1 MRAGCTSREE
11 STDGG
16 HRRAWLRTRR
26 LSTPRAHGGG
36 GRPAVWMASAAVQPR
51 SRASS
56 ALDGASL
63 LAQLRRPNATAAQ
76 RTAPNLWPTLSALF
90 PLPSSRDL
98 PLASRTAL
106 NQLAAQLDRLEAGG
120 GGNGVHRVQLLL
132 LGHRRLCDESDDV
145 ISLLYNHPNAI
156 HLALET
162 AVDATSSPSST
173 AAGTDR
179 LARLAPFTADVMLA
193 WAMLSPS
200 GVRLYAD
207 GSSRLPDGA
216 LRARLDL
223 LRRHAS
229 CDAMFVPAG
238 ATLGRGEPH
247 VPSSRSRSA
256 GGAYDAVAVRS
267 WQLFDEPR
275 PAGAA
280 PPGGGTRSTS
290 SMLEHAA
297 VAQARVPRGA
307 WPLWQSTSLPEGCR
321 VGTSATTEAA
331 AAAAAADEHDA
342 AAAAA
347 AAAAEVDYWLGCLQA
362 GAVLC
367 LAAPSPTPPPPR
379 SHVASSAEDE
389 EDDSVTAVTP
399 GGIDTAPTERHA
411 VAAASTISDVDGSG
425 SDGWVEEAAGVVE
438 GEALQMILRRR
449 NRLAALR
456 VLVVANSLPK
466 HSLSDGGGDVRDYQ
480 LVNELAAEGHSVT
493 VVHSQPSRSADVAAL
508 RDAGWRAF
516 CPACLL
522 PTAAR
527 CPECEDVQSATF
539 VRCRLQ
545 AAARA
550 PSRVAIIR
558 AEDER
563 ELSAEAF
570 DLVVILVAPDG
581 ASCNG
586 TSGMAERILSSVLSE
601 KPSATRPRLLALT
614 DGLPQLAPAAAA
626 AAGGDASAGG
636 VSDSGAPAA
645 PLFYTGANGH
655 NCSSFPSTTT
665 NAPAA
670 AAVRAQ
676 RLGFHARVDLTLA
689 LTDEDRGAFR
699 RARPTLPMRTL
710 PFALPPPRAASLAK
724 GFDERLPLVIFVSAY
739 APLQRRIVRWLVRQ
753 VWPSVIAV
761 APEATFKLAGA
772 PQWKAEARAARAN
785 GIDGVGTLDAAT
797 SSSPSMLLPAT
808 LRAARVIVSPALAS
822 SGSLPAFGTLLAM
835 SHGVPLVTTPIGAR
849 GLLASRTPGA
859 VTIAKTSAEFA
870 LGIVRLLR
878 NASVWTRAKEVA
890 GRHVAKHL
898 SEEAQLRELRLAL
911 AGMF

>member
-1 MRAGCTSREE
+1 MAVERRRRLRVSACACGGIGEPGLAGDLDAAPLLVLPPGMELRKQRGPQQHTQQCAFGRALLQLPPGVARLARTNPMEAARGSWLLPDGALLRLPLVQTRGVTATGREPSPAACAADAGGGDSEFARGVLASLHARCALPAGALLAATSRLGSLAINGSSVGGGGDAAEPDPGGVAAPSEARMRAGCTSREE

-106 NQLAAQLDRLEAGG
+106 NQLAAQLDRLDAGG
-120 GGNGVHRVQLLL
+120 GGDGVHRVQLLL

-238 ATLGRGEPH
+238 ATLGGGDPH
-247 VPSSRSRSA
+247 VPSSRSRAA

-275 PAGAA
+275 PAAGAA
-280 PPGGGTRSTS
+280 PPGGGTRST
-290 SMLEHAA
+290 LEHAA

-307 WPLWQSTSLPEGCR
+307 WPLWQGTSLPEGCR

-331 AAAAAADEHDA
+331 AAAAAAGEHDA

-367 LAAPSPTPPPPR
+367 LAAPSATPLPPR

-389 EDDSVTAVTP
+389 EDESVTAVTP

-449 NRLAALR
+449 NRLAALG

-493 VVHSQPSRSADVAAL
+493 VVHSQPSRSVDVAAL

-586 TSGMAERILSSVLSE
+586 TSGMAERILSSALSE

-626 AAGGDASAGG
+626 AAAATPAAAGRRP
-636 VSDSGAPAA
+636 GAPAA
-645 PLFYTGANGH
+645 PFFYTGAKVTTAAPLPRPPPTRRRRRPCARNAWASTRESTSLWRSPTRIAEHSAEPGPPYR
-655 NCSSFPSTTT
+655 CAPCRLPSRRP
-665 NAPAA
+665 AP
-670 AAVRAQ
+670 
-676 RLGFHARVDLTLA
+676 RLSPRA
-689 LTDEDRGAFR
+689 LTSDC
-699 RARPTLPMRTL
+699 
-710 PFALPPPRAASLAK
+710 
-724 GFDERLPLVIFVSAY
+724 
-739 APLQRRIVRWLVRQ
+739 
-753 VWPSVIAV
+753 PS
-761 APEATFKLAGA
+761 
-772 PQWKAEARAARAN
+772 
-785 GIDGVGTLDAAT
+785 
-797 SSSPSMLLPAT
+797 
-808 LRAARVIVSPALAS
+808 
-822 SGSLPAFGTLLAM
+822 
-835 SHGVPLVTTPIGAR
+835 
-849 GLLASRTPGA
+849 
-859 VTIAKTSAEFA
+859 
-870 LGIVRLLR
+870 
-878 NASVWTRAKEVA
+878 
-890 GRHVAKHL
+890 
-898 SEEAQLRELRLAL
+898 
-911 AGMF
+911 